1 MTDAQREVAGIA
13 ELPSDQADALDAL
26 DQSSL
31 LRGILGDETVDAVV
45 AVRRYEQQNY
55 GDLKPD
61 ELAEKFRLAW
71 SV

>member
-1 MTDAQREVAGIA
+1 
-13 ELPSDQADALDAL
+13 
-26 DQSSL
+26 
-31 LRGILGDETVDAVV
+31 V

-55 GDLKPD
+55 GDLPPD

>member
-1 MTDAQREVAGIA
+1 MLLASEQIDVLEK
-13 ELPSDQADALDAL
+13 L

-31 LRGILGDETVDAVV
+31 LRGILGDEAVDAVV
-45 AVRRYEQQNY
+45 AVRRYEHENY

-61 ELAEKFRLAW
+61 ELADKFRLAW